1 MSDLKTVILTGASR
15 GIGHATAQRFS
26 DAGWR
31 VITCSRDEVPA
42 DRVAVDSVHRHIV
55 ADLGDDKSL
64 DDFMVEA
71 NEFLGD
77 DALHGL
83 VNNAGVSP
91 KTDFKERLGCLNA
104 DFDVWRE
111 VFELNFFAPLRLAR
125 GFAAALHRGS
135 GAIVNI
141 TSISGMRAST
151 LRVAYGTSKA
161 GLAHLALE

>member
-42 DRVAVDSVHRHIV
+42 DRVAADSVHRHIV

-83 VNNAGVSP
+83 VNNAG
-91 KTDFKERLGCLNA
+91 
-104 DFDVWRE
+104 
-111 VFELNFFAPLRLAR
+111 
-125 GFAAALHRGS
+125 
-135 GAIVNI
+135 
-141 TSISGMRAST
+141 
-151 LRVAYGTSKA
+151 
-161 GLAHLALE
+161 